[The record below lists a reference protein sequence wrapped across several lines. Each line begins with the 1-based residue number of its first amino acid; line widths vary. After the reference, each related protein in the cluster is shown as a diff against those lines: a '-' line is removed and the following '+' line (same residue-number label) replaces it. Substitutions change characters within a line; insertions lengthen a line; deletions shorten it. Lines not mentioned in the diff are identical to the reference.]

1 MSKQTKKT
9 TGLENARVYK
19 QGEHSI
25 DLKLISSHAL
35 QVMHK
40 INSAG
45 FDAYLVGG
53 SVRDMLI
60 GKVPKD
66 FDVATSATPEQIR
79 KIFRNSRIIGRR
91 FRIVHIRFAR
101 EIIEVTTFRGGH
113 EEQHSNQQ
121 SASSKEG
128 ILLRDNVFGTIEED
142 ALRRD
147 FSSNALYYD
156 MRNNCV
162 YDFCNGMQDIKAQ
175 RLRLIG
181 DPVTRYTEDPVRML
195 RAVRFGCKLGFTL
208 DKDTEAAIS
217 TCAPLLEKISPARLF
232 DESLKLFC
240 NGYAEQTFFAL
251 SEHNLI
257 QYLFTQST
265 LLTPQVES
273 FKLVQAALNNSDA
286 RIHQGKTITPIFLY
300 AAFLWPHLQSMLQS
314 DTYKAMPPHHA
325 VQEASHDL
333 LKQQNQ
339 FAEISKYFQTGIR
352 DIWLLQLRLVRLH
365 NDKRAI
371 ELLSHGRFRAAYDFL
386 LLREQVGETLPAG
399 IGKWWTDF
407 IEKHPIPA
415 AAPHKKSKRPA
426 RRSGNKRKTTPTS

>member
-1 MSKQTKKT
+1 
-9 TGLENARVYK
+9 
-19 QGEHSI
+19 
-25 DLKLISSHAL
+25 
-35 QVMHK
+35 MHK

-53 SVRDMLI
+53 SVRDMFI
-60 GKVPKD
+60 GKIPKD

-101 EIIEVTTFRGGH
+101 EIIEVTTFRSGH

-251 SEHNLI
+251 SEYDLI
-257 QYLFTQST
+257 RYLFIQNE
-265 LLTPQVES
+265 LLSPKKGS
-273 FKLVQAALNNSDA
+273 FKLVQAALNNSDT
-286 RIHQGKTITPIFLY
+286 RIRHGKSITPIFLY
-300 AAFLWPHLQSMLQS
+300 AAFLWPHLQQMLTS
-314 DTYKAMPPHHA
+314 PTYKAMPPHHA
-325 VQEASHDL
+325 MQEASHDL
-333 LKQQNQ
+333 LKQQCQ
-339 FAEISKYFQTGIR
+339 FAEI
-352 DIWLLQLRLVRLH
+352 
-365 NDKRAI
+365 
-371 ELLSHGRFRAAYDFL
+371 
-386 LLREQVGETLPAG
+386 
-399 IGKWWTDF
+399 
-407 IEKHPIPA
+407 
-415 AAPHKKSKRPA
+415 
-426 RRSGNKRKTTPTS
+426 